1 MFENLTLSFSGIWN
15 SFVSYMTEL
24 VQNPFKL
31 LTLVLDLAI
40 VTYILYKFVV
50 YAKKIK
56 DVAIIKG
63 NFIYLNNYCN

>member
-50 YAKKIK
+50 
-56 DVAIIKG
+56 
-63 NFIYLNNYCN
+63 

>member
-31 LTLVLDLAI
+31 LTLVLDR
-40 VTYILYKFVV
+40 
-50 YAKKIK
+50 
-56 DVAIIKG
+56 VAIKELRKWYYIY
-63 NFIYLNNYCN
+63 FI

>member
-50 YAKKIK
+50 YAKNQGC
-56 DVAIIKG
+56 G
-63 NFIYLNNYCN
+63 NY